1 MKKADSLRRRI
12 VVAYMTF
19 AVAVSAVF
27 SVIAALAVEGIEG
40 KLVDERL
47 RDVAEWAAPRHA
59 GGMPV
64 QMPAGLTFHHGADIP
79 RSLRGLPHGAVDI
92 KVDGTN
98 LHVYAGQDGKGE
110 YVVVDHA
117 SEYDKIE
124 IVVYSMFGAGF
135 LAFVGCSLVLA
146 RFLANR
152 IVNPITSLSQAVEE
166 RHESLPCLERK
177 DELGTLA
184 RAFAGHTGELKQFLD
199 RERFFTG
206 DVSHELRT
214 PLTVISGAAELLM
227 AHTEGNAALHAPA
240 ERIQRAAR
248 EASDVASVL
257 LRLARSPQGQDA
269 AEQSAAELAQYEV
282 ARCQPLVA
290 GKPVTLRYLGGED
303 FTVRGPRELLQ
314 AAISN
319 LLRNACTYT
328 EQGEVILRLE
338 RHAIVVEDTGP
349 GLPRAAIARLTGEA
363 MPDGDGASSGS
374 GLGLGL
380 VLRICTYLGAELR
393 IRQGE
398 GGGTRF
404 DVVFPAQVADLT
416 QS

>member
-1 MKKADSLRRRI
+1 MKKTDSLRRRI

-27 SVIAALAVEGIEG
+27 SVIAAMAVEGIEG
-40 KLVDERL
+40 RLVDERL

-79 RSLRGLPHGAVDI
+79 RSLQGLPRGVAKI
-92 KVDGTN
+92 RVDGTN
-98 LHVYAGQDGKGE
+98 LHVYAGHDGKGE
-110 YVVVDHA
+110 YVVVDHD

-135 LAFVGCSLVLA
+135 LAFVACSLVLA

-152 IVNPITSLSQAVEE
+152 IVNPITALSQAVEE
-166 RHESLPCLERK
+166 RRENLPCMERE

-227 AHTEGNAALHAPA
+227 AQTEGDAALHAPA

-269 AEQSAAELAQYEV
+269 PEQSAAELAQYEA
-282 ARCQPLVA
+282 ARCQPLVS
-290 GKPVTLRYLGGED
+290 GKPVALRYLGGDD

-314 AAISN
+314 AAIGN

-328 EQGEVILRLE
+328 EQGEVVIWLE
-338 RHAIVVEDTGP
+338 QHAIVVEDTGP
-349 GLPRAAIARLTGEA
+349 GLPPAALVRLTGEA

-380 VLRICTYLGAELR
+380 VQRICTYLGAELQV
-393 IRQGE
+393 RQGK

-404 DVVFPAQVADLT
+404 DVVFPAENA
-416 QS
+416 

>member
-1 MKKADSLRRRI
+1 MKKSDSLRRRI

-27 SVIAALAVEGIEG
+27 SMIAALAVEGIEG

-59 GGMPV
+59 GGLPV

-79 RSLRGLPHGAVDI
+79 RSLRGLPHGVADI
-92 KVDGTN
+92 TVDGTD
-98 LHVYAGQDGKGE
+98 LHVFAGRDEKGE
-110 YVVVDHA
+110 FVVVDHD

-124 IVVYSMFGAGF
+124 IVVYSMFAAGF
-135 LAFVGCSLVLA
+135 LAFVGCSLLLA

-152 IVNPITSLSQAVEE
+152 IVNPITSLSQAVEDRQDE
-166 RHESLPCLERK
+166 LPCLERS
-177 DELGTLA
+177 DELGVLA
-184 RAFAGHTGELKQFLD
+184 RAFAGRTSELKQFLD

-214 PLTVISGAAELLM
+214 PLTVISGAAEILM
-227 AHTEGNAALHAPA
+227 ARTEGEPGLHGPA
-240 ERIQRAAR
+240 ERIYRSAR
-248 EASDVASVL
+248 EANDVASVL
-257 LRLARSPQGQDA
+257 LRLARSPQGDDA
-269 AEQSAAELAQYEV
+269 PEQSAAELGQYEV
-282 ARCQPLVA
+282 ARYQLLVA
-290 GKPVTLRYLGGED
+290 EKPVTLSYRGGPD

-314 AAISN
+314 AAIGN

-328 EQGEVILRLE
+328 EEGEVVLRLE
-338 RHAIVVEDTGP
+338 PRSIIVEDTGP
-349 GLPRAAIARLTGEA
+349 GLPPAAQARLRGEG
-363 MPDGDGASSGS
+363 MPDGDGASAGS

-380 VLRICTYLGAELR
+380 VQRICAYLGAELHVKQR
-393 IRQGE
+393 E

-404 DVVFPAQVADLT
+404 DVIFPG
-416 QS
+416 

>member
-1 MKKADSLRRRI
+1 MKKTDSLRRRI
-12 VVAYMTF
+12 VVAYMAF

-47 RDVAEWAAPRHA
+47 KNVAEWAAPRHA

-64 QMPAGLTFHHGADIP
+64 QMPAGLTFYQGADIP
-79 RSLRGLPHGAVDI
+79 RSLHGLPHGVVNI
-92 KVDGTN
+92 RVDGVN
-98 LHVYAGQDGKGE
+98 LHVFAGSDGQGE
-110 YVVVDHA
+110 FVVVDHD

-124 IVVYSMFGAGF
+124 IVVYSMFFTCF
-135 LAFVGCSLVLA
+135 LAFVGCSLILA

-166 RHESLPCLERK
+166 REESLPCLDRE

-227 AHTEGNAALHAPA
+227 ARTEGDAALHLPA
-240 ERIQRAAR
+240 ERIYRAAR
-248 EASDVASVL
+248 EASEVASVL

-269 AEQSAAELAQYEV
+269 PEQSAAELAQYEV

-303 FTVRGPRELLQ
+303 FIVRGPRELLQ
-314 AAISN
+314 AAIGN

-328 EQGEVILRLE
+328 EQGEVVLRLE
-338 RHAIVVEDTGP
+338 PHAIVVEDTGP
-349 GLPRAAIARLTGEA
+349 GLPPAALARMNGLA
-363 MPDGDGASSGS
+363 MPDGDGASAGS

-380 VLRICTYLGAELR
+380 VQRICAYLGAELQVK
-393 IRQGE
+393 QGT

-404 DVVFPAQVADLT
+404 DVVFPA
-416 QS
+416 

>member
-1 MKKADSLRRRI
+1 MKKSESLRRRI

-47 RDVAEWAAPRHA
+47 RNVAEWAAPRHA

-64 QMPAGLTFHHGADIP
+64 QMPAGLTFHHGGDIP
-79 RSLRGLPHGAVDI
+79 RSLRGLPHGVADI
-92 KVDGTN
+92 SVDGTD
-98 LHVYAGQDGKGE
+98 LHVFAGRDEKGE
-110 YVVVDHA
+110 YVVVDHD

-124 IVVYSMFGAGF
+124 IVVYSMFAAGF
-135 LAFVGCSLVLA
+135 LAFVGCSLILA

-166 RHESLPCLERK
+166 RHEALPCLERS

-227 AHTEGNAALHAPA
+227 VQTEDEAGLHAPA
-240 ERIQRAAR
+240 ERIYRAAR

-257 LRLARSPQGQDA
+257 LRLARSPQGEDA
-269 AEQSAAELAQYEV
+269 PEQSAAELAQHEI

-290 GKPVTLRYLGGED
+290 GKPVTLRYQGGAD
-303 FTVRGPRELLQ
+303 FAVRGPRELLQ
-314 AAISN
+314 AAIGN
-319 LLRNACTYT
+319 LLRNACAYT
-328 EQGEVILRLE
+328 EQGEVVLRLE
-338 RHAIVVEDTGP
+338 SHSIVVEDTGP
-349 GLPRAAIARLTGEA
+349 GLPPAALARLRGEA

-380 VLRICTYLGAELR
+380 VQRICVYLGAELR
-393 IRQGE
+393 VRQLVA
-398 GGGTRF
+398 GGTRF
-404 DVVFPAQVADLT
+404 DISFPDLT

>member
-1 MKKADSLRRRI
+1 MKKSDSLRRRI
-12 VVAYMTF
+12 IVAYMTF

-59 GGMPV
+59 GGLPV

-79 RSLRGLPHGAVDI
+79 RSLRGLPHGVVDI
-92 KVDGTN
+92 TVDGTD
-98 LHVYAGQDGKGE
+98 LHVYAGHDDKGE
-110 YVVVDHA
+110 FVVVDHD

-124 IVVYSMFGAGF
+124 IVVYSMFAAGF
-135 LAFVGCSLVLA
+135 IAFVGCSLILA

-152 IVNPITSLSQAVEE
+152 IVNPITALSQAVED
-166 RHESLPCLERK
+166 RQDALPCLERS

-184 RAFAGHTGELKQFLD
+184 RAFAGHTSELKQFLD

-227 AHTEGNAALHAPA
+227 VRTEGEAGLHAPA
-240 ERIQRAAR
+240 ERIYRSAR

-257 LRLARSPQGQDA
+257 LRLARSPQGEDA
-269 AEQSAAELAQYEV
+269 PEQSAADLGQHEI
-282 ARCQPLVA
+282 ARYQPLVA
-290 GKPVTLRYLGGED
+290 GKPVTLHYQGGAD
-303 FTVRGPRELLQ
+303 FMVRGSRELLQ
-314 AAISN
+314 AAIGN

-328 EQGEVILRLE
+328 EQGEVVLRLE
-338 RHAIVVEDTGP
+338 PRAIVVEDTGP
-349 GLPRAAIARLTGEA
+349 GLPPAALARLRGEA

-380 VLRICTYLGAELR
+380 VQRICAYLGAELHV
-393 IRQGE
+393 RQRD

-404 DVVFPAQVADLT
+404 DVIFPT
-416 QS
+416 